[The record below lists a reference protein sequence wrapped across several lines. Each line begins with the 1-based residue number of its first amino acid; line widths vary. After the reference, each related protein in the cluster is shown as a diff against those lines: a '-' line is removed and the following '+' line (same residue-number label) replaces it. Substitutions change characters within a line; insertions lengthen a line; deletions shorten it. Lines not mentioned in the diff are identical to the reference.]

1 VFEEGA
7 IMTMSSTE
15 PVVVGYDGSPA
26 SAAALAWA
34 AGYVA
39 GNHAS
44 LRLVHALA
52 LPVVTGP
59 MGVAAVLPV
68 DDLVS
73 SAEELLEQAVDR
85 VRADHPGLAADVA
98 VRVGPATPVLLEEV
112 HRARLVVV
120 GSTGLGELRDAM
132 LGSVALELAEHAGR
146 PVVVVPAGWTA
157 PSAPDERRVVVGVD
171 GSDVSSPAVD
181 FAFQQAADT
190 GAVLDAVLAWSGPV
204 STGPGDMLP
213 LVYDAEALAE
223 ENRVTL
229 AESLAGHNDKYPDV
243 QVRAR
248 VVRGRPAAVL
258 AEAAR
263 GAELLVVGSRGRG
276 GFRGLLLGSV
286 SRAVLHRCAGPVAVV
301 R

>member
-1 VFEEGA
+1 
-7 IMTMSSTE
+7 MTMSSTG

-34 AGYVA
+34 AGYA
-39 GNHAS
+39 ARTHS
-44 LRLVHALA
+44 PLRLVHALA
-52 LPVVTGP
+52 LPVVRGP
-59 MGVAAVLPV
+59 VGVAAVLPV
-68 DDLVS
+68 DELVA
-73 SAEELLEQAVDR
+73 SAEELLEQAADR
-85 VRADHPGLAADVA
+85 VRADHPELAAEVA
-98 VRVGPATPVLLEEV
+98 VRVGPATPVLLEEA
-112 HRARLVVV
+112 HPARLVAV
-120 GSTGLGELRDAM
+120 GSTGLGELRDIM

-157 PSAPDERRVVVGVD
+157 PQASDERRVVVGVD

-181 FAFQQAADT
+181 FAFRQAADT
-190 GAVLDAVLAWSGPV
+190 GAVLDAVLAWTGPV

-229 AESLAGHNDKYPDV
+229 AESLAGHMDKYPDV
-243 QVRAR
+243 RVRPR
-248 VVRGRPAAVL
+248 VVRGRPASVL